1 MQHMSV
7 CAFVFVRGCS
17 VTANIFT
24 KCNREVRHWSL
35 QHAGFPLYHVHS
47 GPHKV
52 QTMSQPYIKY
62 MRDVRVQG
70 YGALMVI

>member
-24 KCNREVRHWSL
+24 KHNREVRHWSL
-35 QHAGFPLYHVHS
+35 HVHS

-62 MRDVRVQG
+62 MRDVCVQD
-70 YGALMVI
+70 YGALLVI